1 MGLHEKTIGTVSDS
15 AGGRSAKLIPWIDH
29 LLEKWARWGTAQG
42 WHGGG
47 CGISSLLMTEHH
59 QIDRAISQQG
69 GPDDV
74 MLAVD
79 TAVLCLPDELQQV
92 VRQRYQG
99 RGTMEQKATALGMNR
114 MLFQRRLVSVHVAVQ
129 AALDKGVAAV
139 PLLAPK
145 YLSTRKAAQS
155 QRQPA

>member
-1 MGLHEKTIGTVSDS
+1 MGLHEKTIGTVSDG
-15 AGGRSAKLIPWIDH
+15 AGDRLTTLIPWIDH

-69 GPDDV
+69 GPDDL
-74 MLAVD
+74 MLTVD

-99 RGTMEQKATALGMNR
+99 RGTMEQKAQALGMNR
-114 MLFQRRLVSVHVAVQ
+114 RLFLRRLVSVHVAVQ
-129 AALDKGVAAV
+129 AALDKGVANV

-145 YLSTRKAAQS
+145 YWSTRRAAQS
-155 QRQPA
+155 QRQLA

>member
-1 MGLHEKTIGTVSDS
+1 MGLHEKITGTVLDGF
-15 AGGRSAKLIPWIDH
+15 ADRSAKLIPWIDH
-29 LLEKWARWGTAQG
+29 LLERWARWGAAQG

-59 QIDRAISQQG
+59 QIDRAIRQQG

-74 MLAVD
+74 MLTVD

-99 RGTMEQKATALGMNR
+99 RGTMEQKARALGMNR
-114 MLFQRRLVSVHVAVQ
+114 MLFQRRLVSVHVAVET
-129 AALDKGVAAV
+129 ALAKGVAAV

-145 YLSTRKAAQS
+145 YLSARRATKKPHQHA
-155 QRQPA
+155 